1 MAGPLQISLRSEA
14 EAPWR
19 SLRLVL
25 FGFFAVSASIATVI
39 ALTQLIGAANNRGPQ
54 SVVEVLQVRMHSGQR
69 IVRTSSTVSGVLHD
83 YMLHSPTNC
92 L

>member
-25 FGFFAVSASIATVI
+25 FGFFALSASVATVI
-39 ALTQLIGAANNRGPQ
+39 ALTQLVGAANNRGTQ
-54 SVVEVLQVRMHSGQR
+54 SVTEVLQVRKAGSLR
-69 IVRTSSTVSGVLHD
+69 RPLPVL
-83 YMLHSPTNC
+83 S
-92 L
+92 

>member
-54 SVVEVLQVRMHSGQR
+54 SVTEVLQVPS
-69 IVRTSSTVSGVLHD
+69 
-83 YMLHSPTNC
+83 YWSP
-92 L
+92 LGS

>member
-54 SVVEVLQVRMHSGQR
+54 SVVEVLQVPGYWGQGA
-69 IVRTSSTVSGVLHD
+69 V
-83 YMLHSPTNC
+83 
-92 L
+92 